1 MGISLL
7 KQLAL
12 PANSQLQRRGQRVN
26 NRHTDTVQATRNLIG
41 IIVKLPASM
50 EHRHDHFSSRHALLV
65 LLSGYT
71 ATIVGDR
78 HGFIGVDHNV
88 NLAAMSRQG
97 LVDAVVNELKDH
109 MVQARAIV
117 GVADVHPGSL
127 PHSIQALEDLNTG
140 RVVIF
145 CTWSLLVIV

>member
-12 PANSQLQRRGQRVN
+12 TANSQLQRRGQRIN
-26 NRHTDTVQATRNLIG
+26 NRHTDTMQATGNLIG

-50 EHRHDHFSSRHALLV
+50 EHRHDHFSGRHTLLV
-65 LLSGYT
+65 LLSGDT

-88 NLAAMSRQG
+88 NLTAMSRQG
-97 LVDAVVNELKDH
+97 LVDAVVNEFKDH
-109 MVQARAIV
+109 MVQSRAIV

-145 CTWSLLVIV
+145 CT